1 MITKQEIKEHIE
13 GYCKE
18 LRLPAIRHSFE
29 EDAREADLNN
39 YAYEEFLYYL
49 LQKESDLRREN
60 GKKNRIRLAFL
71 QKNTWKT

>member
-49 LQKESDLRREN
+49 LLLALVFWR
-60 GKKNRIRLAFL
+60 GAGVLAWLRLAGFPS
-71 QKNTWKT
+71 